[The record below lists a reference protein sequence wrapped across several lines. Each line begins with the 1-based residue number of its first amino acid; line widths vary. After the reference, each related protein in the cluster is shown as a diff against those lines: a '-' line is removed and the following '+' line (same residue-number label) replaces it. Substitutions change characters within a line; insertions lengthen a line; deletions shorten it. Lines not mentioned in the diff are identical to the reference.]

1 MKMVCSP
8 TKHGWRIERAVWL
21 ISSKDPERYVTIKFF
36 HSRVTGYK
44 DYKVSKIDNRKRG
57 TVVLNEDIFENW
69 QEAKKTALE
78 WAED

>member
-8 TKHGWRIERAVWL
+8 TKHGRRIERAVWL

-36 HSRVTGYK
+36 RSRVTGCK
-44 DYKVSKIDNRKRG
+44 HYKVFKIDDRKRD
-57 TVVLNEDIFENW
+57 TVVLNGDIFDNW
-69 QEAKKTALE
+69 QKAKKTALE